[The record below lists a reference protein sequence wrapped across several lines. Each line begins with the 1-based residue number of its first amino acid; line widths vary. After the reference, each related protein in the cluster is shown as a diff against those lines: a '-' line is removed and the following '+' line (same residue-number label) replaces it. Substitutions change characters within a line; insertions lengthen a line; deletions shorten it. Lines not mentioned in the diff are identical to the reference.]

1 MYFFNLFFFLFD
13 HLAEFIIMLGE
24 RNSTVDKFQAALA
37 ENGAEFPV
45 SDSTLWQECL
55 TWIETCQGCHN

>member
-1 MYFFNLFFFLFD
+1 MYFFNLFFSLFD

-24 RNSTVDKFQAALA
+24 RNSTIDKFQAALA

-45 SDSTLWQECL
+45 SDSALWQECL